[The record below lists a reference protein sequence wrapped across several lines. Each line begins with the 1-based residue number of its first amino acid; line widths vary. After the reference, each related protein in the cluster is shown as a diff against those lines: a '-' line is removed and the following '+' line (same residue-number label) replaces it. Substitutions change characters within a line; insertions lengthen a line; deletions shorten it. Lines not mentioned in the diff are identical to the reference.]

1 MSLCSSSSSSP
12 WLRRK
17 PRNAFLG
24 FLHIILVTLSFYVG
38 TSEAI
43 TTPIRL
49 PASLGYQGRSNACPA
64 RCAVSGPNS
73 GNWSLYHNFEQ
84 FSSCQESLFYSFSFF
99 DPVDDPD
106 TLHHIYTCTSFGPD
120 WANLPVNTSGLSS
133 QSTAV
138 NSTNGTY
145 QIGSWPSAPG
155 SAVSYSLAALI
166 NQFRQYLSGG
176 FAPVNRPTILFASY
190 GSTSVG
196 LYIGLGLQN
205 QGIGDTALAYLEQ
218 SVSTSNASLSA
229 QVAMQFCQPG
239 LDSDHIFG
247 LMATG
252 NGTFAGVQEA
262 LMSWSKAKCLT
273 YPLVVQNVTAL
284 VPLLTPLY
292 INTNT
297 TNVTNI
303 TSLNGTST
311 STNSTSIS
319 ARARTLAPRTTC
331 STITVAS
338 GDGCASL
345 AQKCGI
351 TGAQFT
357 QYNPA
362 SNECSTLQPG
372 EHVCCSAGTLPN
384 FAPTPQPD
392 GTCATY
398 TIQPNDDCSSI
409 AATWSITVAEIN
421 SYNTDTWGWSGC
433 TLIYADAIICLSTG
447 NPPMPAVVANA
458 VCGPQV
464 PGTATPPAGTDLSQ
478 LNTCP
483 LNACCDIWGQVSSS
497 FPSVNSRCVT
507 LLTIISVRHDN
518 RFLHRIR
525 IQHRC
530 PWNGRSWHQRLYL
543 ELRHQYCT
551 E

>member
-1 MSLCSSSSSSP
+1 MSLYSSSSSSA

-17 PRNAFLG
+17 PRHAFLG
-24 FLHIILVTLSFYVG
+24 LLHISLVTLSLYAG
-38 TSEAI
+38 ISEAI

-64 RCAVSGPNS
+64 RCAASGPNP
-73 GNWSLYHNFEQ
+73 GNWSVYHNFEQ
-84 FSSCQESLFYSFSFF
+84 FSSCQELLFYSFSFL
-99 DPVDDPD
+99 DPVDDAD
-106 TLHHIYTCTSFGPD
+106 ALHRIHTCTSFGPD
-120 WANLPVNTSGLSS
+120 WGNLPVNTSGLSS
-133 QSTAV
+133 QSQSAAV
-138 NSTNGTY
+138 NSMNGTY

-155 SAVSYSLAALI
+155 STVSYSLATLI
-166 NQFRQYLSGG
+166 DQFRQYLSGG
-176 FAPVNRPTILFASY
+176 FAPVNSPTILFASY

-196 LYIGLGLQN
+196 LYIGSGLQS
-205 QGIGDTALAYLEQ
+205 QGIGETALAYLKH
-218 SVSTSNASLSA
+218 SVANSNASNSA

-252 NGTFAGVQEA
+252 NGTFAEVQEA
-262 LMSWSKAKCLT
+262 LTSWSKAKCLT
-273 YPLVVQNVTAL
+273 YPLIVQNVTAL

-292 INTNT
+292 INTNATNTNT
-297 TNVTNI
+297 TLTNM
-303 TSLNGTST
+303 NGTST
-311 STNSTSIS
+311 SINSTSS
-319 ARARTLAPRTTC
+319 ARARALAPRTTC
-331 STITVAS
+331 STIQVAS

-345 AQKCGI
+345 AVKCGI

-398 TIQPNDDCSSI
+398 TIKANDDCSSI
-409 AATWSITVAEIN
+409 AATYSITVAQIN
-421 SYNTDTWGWSGC
+421 SFNTNTWGWSGC
-433 TLIYADAIICLSTG
+433 TLIYAQAIICLSTG
-447 NPPMPAVVANA
+447 NPPMPAVVTNA

-464 PGTATPPAGTDLSQ
+464 PGTAKPAAGTDLSQ

-483 LNACCDIWGQVSSS
+483 LNACCDIWGQVSS
-497 FPSVNSRCVT
+497 FFRPSNPRCVT
-507 LLTIISVRHDN
+507 LLIIFSVRHDN
-518 RFLHRIR
+518 
-525 IQHRC
+525 
-530 PWNGRSWHQRLYL
+530 
-543 ELRHQYCT
+543 
-551 E
+551 